1 MDMDSYLSTAQVA
14 VMNQNPAT
22 SEFGPAP
29 FLPPPPGKAGR
40 KQEPAPAPALAPGGD
55 RYAVFDSV
63 QPSDTYTHNNNILQQ
78 QQQQQPGFGN
88 TFLDEGV
95 YLQILCILYLQ
106 FYIPTLW
113 LCPGPPSI
121 FSQSAGFPDSLPG
134 AGSGPASLQTHSNG
148 LFELGPPPPQQQTMQ
163 QQPQQQRPNM
173 VPSIIFTP
181 YVIELQTKVH
191 KDFTIME
198 KTLLTVG

>member
-1 MDMDSYLSTAQVA
+1 MLHRYKHILESRYMDSYLSTAQVA

-95 YLQILCILYLQ
+95 YLQILYYVYSIYNSTSQLCGCVQ
-106 FYIPTLW
+106 AHPASSARARGSRTRCPARAPAQPRSRPTATACSSW
-113 LCPGPPSI
+113 GRHHRNSRPCSNNR
-121 FSQSAGFPDSLPG
+121 SS
-134 AGSGPASLQTHSNG
+134 SGPTWYHL
-148 LFELGPPPPQQQTMQ
+148 
-163 QQPQQQRPNM
+163 
-173 VPSIIFTP
+173 
-181 YVIELQTKVH
+181 
-191 KDFTIME
+191 
-198 KTLLTVG
+198 

>member
-1 MDMDSYLSTAQVA
+1 MSTSQVA

-63 QPSDTYTHNNNILQQ
+63 QPGDTYTHNNNILQQ

-95 YLQILCILYLQ
+95 YLQRLDYPYHMVVAVSRPAQHLQ
-106 FYIPTLW
+106 PEHGLHG
-113 LCPGPPSI
+113 LAARRGLRPSL
-121 FSQSAGFPDSLPG
+121 APD
-134 AGSGPASLQTHSNG
+134 
-148 LFELGPPPPQQQTMQ
+148 PQQRLVRAWAATTATADHATTTTAAA
-163 QQPQQQRPNM
+163 PQ
-173 VPSIIFTP
+173 
-181 YVIELQTKVH
+181 H
-191 KDFTIME
+191 GTIY
-198 KTLLTVG
+198 